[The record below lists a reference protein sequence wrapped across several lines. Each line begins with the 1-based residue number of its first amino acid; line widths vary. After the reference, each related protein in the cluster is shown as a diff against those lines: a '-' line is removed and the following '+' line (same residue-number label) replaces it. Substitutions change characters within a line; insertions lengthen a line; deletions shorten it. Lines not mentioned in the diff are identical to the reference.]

1 MYLAVKA
8 RGTKGGMGKDCPY
21 RECCKNVSQMR
32 CVDKLQAALKEWFR
46 LEKRRLHSA
55 AAREKKKEEAAAAT
69 KNPDDEVC
77 IYSLHTYYL
86 SFRFNIKFI

>member
-1 MYLAVKA
+1 
-8 RGTKGGMGKDCPY
+8 MGKDCPY

-55 AAREKKKEEAAAAT
+55 AARKKKKEEEKKRKEEAAAASSST
-69 KNPDDEVC
+69 TQPTIVYNSYQTN
-77 IYSLHTYYL
+77 IYTQGSG
-86 SFRFNIKFI
+86 SVNVNA